1 MTWSRAGARLW
12 GGVAGSRGCVWAQ
25 GGFWA
30 RACPRGQAQGD
41 PTRNPRRQRLDN
53 GPTPAARRRR
63 FQSQLPGQQRFTR
76 VFPSLALI
84 AREEGWRALYR
95 GFVPK
100 ALRLGIGQSV
110 GLVTFQ
116 VTAARLYARS
126 ST

>member
-1 MTWSRAGARLW
+1 
-12 GGVAGSRGCVWAQ
+12 
-25 GGFWA
+25 
-30 RACPRGQAQGD
+30 
-41 PTRNPRRQRLDN
+41 
-53 GPTPAARRRR
+53 
-63 FQSQLPGQQRFTR
+63 